1 MYLESIV
8 VLRARLGNVRAIDIA
23 NFTGYTK
30 PSVSRALGLLKTEGF
45 VTVDAAGHIA
55 LTPEGENVAGRIYER
70 HQVLTRFF
78 PALGVSPET
87 AERDACR
94 IEHDISDETFAAIC
108 RCALPDK
115 FLPEE
120 DMPCEEATGK

>member
-55 LTPEGENVAGRIYER
+55 LTPEGESVAGRIYER
-70 HQVLTRFF
+70 HQVLTRSFT
-78 PALGVSPET
+78 PLGVSPET

-94 IEHDISDETFAAIC
+94 IEHVISDETF
-108 RCALPDK
+108 
-115 FLPEE
+115 
-120 DMPCEEATGK
+120 DMLCEHGKEILK

>member
-1 MYLESIV
+1 MPLQESGEMYLESIV
-8 VLRARLGNVRAIDIA
+8 VLRARIGNVRAIDIA

-78 PALGVSPET
+78 TALGVSPET

-94 IEHDISDETFAAIC
+94 IEHVISDETF
-108 RCALPDK
+108 
-115 FLPEE
+115 
-120 DMPCEEATGK
+120 DMLCEHGKEILK

>member
-8 VLRARLGNVRAIDIA
+8 VLRARIGNVRAIDIA

-78 PALGVSPET
+78 TALGVSPET

-94 IEHDISDETFAAIC
+94 IEHVISDETF
-108 RCALPDK
+108 
-115 FLPEE
+115 
-120 DMPCEEATGK
+120 DMLCEHGKEILK

>member
-1 MYLESIV
+1 MPLQESGEMYLESIY

-45 VTVDAAGHIA
+45 VVVDAAGYIT
-55 LTPEGENVAGRIYER
+55 LTPEGEDVAGRIYER

-78 PALGVSPET
+78 TALGVSPET

-94 IEHDISDETFAAIC
+94 IEHVISDETFEK
-108 RCALPDK
+108 L
-115 FLPEE
+115 
-120 DMPCEEATGK
+120 CEHGKENLK

>member
-1 MYLESIV
+1 MPLQESGEMYLESIV

-78 PALGVSPET
+78 TALGVSPET

-94 IEHDISDETFAAIC
+94 IEHVISDETF
-108 RCALPDK
+108 
-115 FLPEE
+115 
-120 DMPCEEATGK
+120 DMLCEHGKEILK